1 MNKITARRVAD
12 SLTWAR
18 VVSSVPIT
26 ILALLGLR
34 WWVVA
39 VYVAAAL
46 TDVFDGVYA
55 QRATTAGY
63 GADFDGRADVFFAVM
78 TLIWILI
85 LIPNFYQV
93 YWFPY
98 LPAFV
103 ALQGYLIIARL
114 REPVL
119 VLPHLSF
126 GRFAVGLFST
136 LLPVLIVFGDV
147 PWFVTLVLLSSI
159 AAKAQLAWYVV
170 MQQRRIDAV

>member
-1 MNKITARRVAD
+1 MNKITPRRVAD

-55 QRATTAGY
+55 QRAT
-63 GADFDGRADVFFAVM
+63 
-78 TLIWILI
+78 
-85 LIPNFYQV
+85 
-93 YWFPY
+93 
-98 LPAFV
+98 
-103 ALQGYLIIARL
+103 
-114 REPVL
+114 
-119 VLPHLSF
+119 
-126 GRFAVGLFST
+126 
-136 LLPVLIVFGDV
+136 DV

>member
-1 MNKITARRVAD
+1 MNKTTARRVAD
-12 SLTWAR
+12 GLTWVR
-18 VVSSVPIT
+18 VLSSIPIT
-26 ILALLGLR
+26 VLALLGLR
-34 WWVVA
+34 WWVFA

-46 TDVFDGVYA
+46 TDAFDGVYA

-63 GADFDGRADVFFAVM
+63 GADFDSRADVFFGVM

-103 ALQGYLIIARL
+103 VLQGYLVLVRV
-114 REPVL
+114 REPGL
-119 VLPHLSF
+119 ILPHLNF
-126 GRFAVGLFST
+126 GRFAVGLFHT
-136 LLPVLIVFGDV
+136 LLPVLIVVGDV
-147 PWFVTLVLLSSI
+147 PWFVYLVLVSSI

-170 MQQRRIDAV
+170 VRQRRIDAV